1 MDEVKTM
8 GFLDWLKAY
17 ITPDSSR
24 QSEKKRRREV
34 DEEEEEIE
42 ELIALDII

>member
-1 MDEVKTM
+1 M

-17 ITPDSSR
+17 ITPNSSR
-24 QSEKKRRREV
+24 ESEKKRRREA

-42 ELIALDII
+42 ELVALEII